1 MTKKTKETEFKE
13 TLEDIKE
20 NIETKTDEIKKD
32 LKKKSKTI
40 KKDLTKKTEELKEEL
55 KEKTEEIVDKA
66 EEILKDVKDSSKKYD
81 KKDIE
86 ENKAMAC
93 LSYILAPI
101 PYFLDNK
108 SKWVRYHSIQGM
120 NLLIIFLILS
130 VLVSFVNAM
139 FLSSSEFLS
148 TILRTTLNVFGAIY
162 SITGIIHVCNGEAK
176 ELPVIN
182 KLKLIKK

>member
-20 NIETKTDEIKKD
+20 NIETKTDENKKD

-86 ENKAMAC
+86 GNKAMAC

-120 NLLIIFLILS
+120 NLLIIFLI
-130 VLVSFVNAM
+130 NAM